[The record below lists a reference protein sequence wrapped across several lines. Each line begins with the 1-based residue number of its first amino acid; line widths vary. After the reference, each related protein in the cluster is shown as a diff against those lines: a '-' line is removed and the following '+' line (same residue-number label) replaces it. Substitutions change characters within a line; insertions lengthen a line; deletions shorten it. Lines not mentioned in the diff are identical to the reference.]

1 MSSAGE
7 TNISSSDSPAWLRL
21 AFRDLKLWQRAITHR
36 SYVNE
41 HGAPPGEDPHNERLE
56 FLGDAVLDFVV
67 GEWLYSRLPDAA
79 EGKLTRLR
87 SSLVRTDSLAAIATQ
102 AGVGAL
108 LRLGKGEADSGG
120 RERPT
125 NLCGAFEAICGA
137 LYLDQGVDA
146 VREFALPRL
155 TPRLEQILQEETD
168 KDAKSRLQEWAQT
181 TLGQTP
187 KYRISEEIGPE
198 HAREFTVEVL
208 LGDLVSGI
216 GHGLSKRRAEQAAAR
231 AALDLL
237 QSEQS

>member
-1 MSSAGE
+1 
-7 TNISSSDSPAWLRL
+7 
-21 AFRDLKLWQRAITHR
+21 
-36 SYVNE
+36 
-41 HGAPPGEDPHNERLE
+41 
-56 FLGDAVLDFVV
+56 
-67 GEWLYSRLPDAA
+67 LPDAA

-87 SSLVRTDSLAAIATQ
+87 SLLVRTDSLAAIATQ
-102 AGVGAL
+102 AGVGPL

-146 VREFALPRL
+146 VRGFALPRL
-155 TPRLEQILQEETD
+155 APRLEQILQEETD
-168 KDAKSRLQEWAQT
+168 KDAKSRLQEWAQS

-187 KYRISEEIGPE
+187 KYLISEEIGPE

-208 LGDLVSGI
+208 LGDRIGGV

-237 QSEQS
+237 QTEQK